1 LMVGNGEYDVKR
13 GIPPG
18 TSIARL
24 VPDILD
30 DTFKRQNA
38 KDAGYRVTSMTLQIT
53 GKTPITLTSGTI
65 ELSKY
70 GLRPG
75 DSFSI
80 FNVQVVRSTWD
91 PNDADNKPVNA
102 KLDGSYV
109 MGK

>member
-1 LMVGNGEYDVKR
+1 L
-13 GIPPG
+13 
-18 TSIARL
+18 
-24 VPDILD
+24 PDILD